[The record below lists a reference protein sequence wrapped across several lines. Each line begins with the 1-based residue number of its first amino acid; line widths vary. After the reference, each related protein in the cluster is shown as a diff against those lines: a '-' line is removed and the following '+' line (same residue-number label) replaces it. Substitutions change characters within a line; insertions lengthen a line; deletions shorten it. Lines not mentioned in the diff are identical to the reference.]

1 LSQKFLASYIKKY
14 NTAAVSSLFFY
25 VISADF
31 NGFIPLF
38 LWLMYGAYS
47 SPVEEF
53 ILLQEKV
60 LCSLSDVSDVIVT

>member
-1 LSQKFLASYIKKY
+1 M
-14 NTAAVSSLFFY
+14 SSLFFY